1 MKKFNKPVQKAPSVR
16 SGFGVR
22 TLPEMIDMCA
32 ERYSFNLAYLIPRNN
47 NIYKLSYGQVLQY
60 VKHLG
65 RYLKELGLERGDHI
79 AILGENRPEWAIS
92 YFSVA
97 WIGSTAIPLDA
108 RASPDAHKF
117 ILGFSSSKAVIV
129 SSSHLA
135 HIQPL
140 KDELLE
146 LKHII
151 VMDNFDEIYSK
162 YSIG

>member
-22 TLPEMIDMCA
+22 TLPEMIEMCA
-32 ERYSFNLAYLIPRNN
+32 ERYSDNLAYLIPRNN

-92 YFSVA
+92 YFSIA
-97 WIGSTAIPLDA
+97 WIDAAAIPLDA
-108 RASPDAHKF
+108 RASIDAHKF
-117 ILGFSSSKAVIV
+117 ILGFSAAKAIIV
-129 SSSHLA
+129 SGSYLSD
-135 HIQPL
+135 IKSI
-140 KDELLE
+140 KDELCE
-146 LKHII
+146 LDRKSTRL
-151 VMDNFDEIYSK
+151 N
-162 YSIG
+162 